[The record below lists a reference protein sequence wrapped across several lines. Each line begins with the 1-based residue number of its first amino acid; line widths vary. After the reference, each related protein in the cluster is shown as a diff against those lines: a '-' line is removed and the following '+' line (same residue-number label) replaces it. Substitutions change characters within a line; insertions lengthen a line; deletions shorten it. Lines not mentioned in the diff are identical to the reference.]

1 MATVGHGV
9 AVSGHGAAGIVRRA
23 DSIEDVIALAKD
35 GELANV
41 VLLTGSAAATALIPL
56 LPSVAAVV
64 CTTGGRT
71 SHLALVAKELGI
83 TCVMAAHLDDADGLP
98 GQHVTVSASGVIDA

>member
-9 AVSGHGAAGIVRRA
+9 AVSGQGASGVVRRA
-23 DSIEDVIALAKD
+23 DSIDDVIALAQE
-35 GELANV
+35 GQLADV

-56 LPSVAAVV
+56 LPSVAAVI

-71 SHLALVAKELGI
+71 SHLALVAKELGV
-83 TCVMAAHLDDADGLP
+83 TCVMAAQLDDPEGLL
-98 GQHVTVSASGVIDA
+98 GQHVTVSDSGAIDA